1 MAKNE
6 LAERSMG
13 ALEFTASLVGSLAW
27 PLAVIAIAFF
37 YHKQIDLL
45 LTKVKTLKWGTA
57 AVDFTEN
64 LDKAETVAAE
74 LADYRNDAD
83 IPAPA
88 APSGRFHELLAISPN
103 AAILDT
109 WAEIENE
116 IRKLGKHHGL
126 IESLARPNR
135 IGDELVKTG
144 VLPLGV
150 HNMLT
155 EMRSMRNQAAHGAPT
170 TPEDAL
176 RFYQLSQRTL
186 AFIEGSTAQ

>member
-1 MAKNE
+1 MTE
-6 LAERSMG
+6 HSLG
-13 ALEFTASLVGSLAW
+13 LLDFIASLVSSLAW
-27 PLAVIAIAFF
+27 PLAVLVIAFF
-37 YHKQIDLL
+37 YRKQIDLIL
-45 LTKVKTLKWGTA
+45 AKIKTLTWGGA
-57 AVDFTEN
+57 AVDFTVN

-74 LADYRNDAD
+74 LADHTIDAD
-83 IPAPA
+83 TPVPA

-126 IESLARPNR
+126 IESPSRTNQ
-135 IGDELVKTG
+135 IGVELVKTG
-144 VLPLGV
+144 VLPVGV
-150 HNMLT
+150 HYMLT
-155 EMRSMRNQAAHGAPT
+155 EMRSMRNKAAHGALT

-186 AFIEGSTAQ
+186 TFIEGSKG